1 MNKRKRH
8 KGEWSSME
16 TVLTY
21 SVRELHIDLLFL
33 EEFYSSELFR
43 IWFIENTIGLERNI
57 GKILRTEHSV
67 FELERESDLEITFE
81 GSKGE
86 VLFLI
91 ENKINAQF
99 QPNQADDY
107 KNRGIEYI
115 RRGKCVEF
123 YTILFAP
130 EGYIQMIKSSH
141 KFDFYLSIESV
152 MEYFETQDQMGKRA
166 NYKLNVLKKAIEKYQ
181 NSYLKSGSSSSEYQP
196 SEVNKGITQF
206 WKRYWE
212 DLLVR
217 HSDIPMPKPGEKG
230 PASTFIGL
238 GKKALPPNVIIYHK
252 FVHGFVDLQFEKIGD
267 KAEVFISHFKSHIEE
282 GMTIQRAGKSAVVIR
297 IEVPKINPHKF
308 YEELQDDVHIAQDS
322 AKRLLDWFHLNS
334 KLWISFNSTY

>member
-1 MNKRKRH
+1 MGFINNIGGGICLKTALK
-8 KGEWSSME
+8 
-16 TVLTY
+16 Y
-21 SVRELHIDLLFL
+21 AVRELHIDLLFL
-33 EEFYSSELFR
+33 EEFYSSEPFR
-43 IWFIENTIGLERNI
+43 KWFIENTVGLDSDI
-57 GKILRTEHSV
+57 VKILRTEHSV
-67 FELERESDLEITFE
+67 FELERESDLEIAFE

-99 QPNQADDY
+99 QPDQADDY

-130 EGYIQMIKSSH
+130 EGYIQMIKPSH
-141 KFDFYLSIESV
+141 KFDFYLSFESV

-166 NYKLNVLKKAIEKYQ
+166 NYKMNVLKKAIEKYQ

-196 SEVNKGITQF
+196 SEVNQGITQF
-206 WKRYWE
+206 WQRYWE

-238 GKKALPPNVIIYHK
+238 GKKALPPSIIIYHK

-267 KAEVFISHFKSHIEE
+267 KAEAFISHFKSHIEE